1 MDSITV
7 KVNDLWAVLNL
18 MKKDGMSQVNL
29 SLVESEEDCP
39 ASIFLEAVSKRDSE
53 CSVAYDPVDAVPDD
67 ELI

>member
-18 MKKDGMSQVNL
+18 MKKDGMSQVTL
-29 SLVESEEDCP
+29 SLLEGEGDCP
-39 ASIFLEAVSKRDSE
+39 ASIFLEAVSKHEPE
-53 CSVAYDPVDAVPDD
+53 CSIDYDPVDAVPDD